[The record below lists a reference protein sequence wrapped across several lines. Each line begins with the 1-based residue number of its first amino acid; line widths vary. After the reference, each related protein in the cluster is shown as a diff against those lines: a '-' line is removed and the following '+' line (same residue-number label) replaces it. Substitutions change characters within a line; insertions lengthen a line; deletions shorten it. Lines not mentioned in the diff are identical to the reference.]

1 MFSRRRFLQCAA
13 STGVVLG
20 AGRTVAEIQPDTE
33 KLPSAI
39 ARLKSRKAQAKPITG
54 AERHERLDKARQL
67 MAKGHIDAMVVSSG
81 TSLTYF
87 SGVRWWPSERFF
99 AMVLPGRGDGFF
111 VCPKFEEARAVGQIS
126 AGPFGKSAPVLT
138 WEEDDNPYALLAAA
152 LRDRR
157 VATGPIGIEETVPFV
172 FSDGLAKAAPA
183 LKFVSATAVTA
194 GCRMVKSSH
203 ELELMRLANKVTLT
217 AYAAAH
223 TSLKPGMT
231 GRQFEELVRA
241 AHRQLGFPNAD
252 VFVMVGKYTA
262 NPHGAIEEQVI
273 REGAVVW
280 IDGGCTV
287 EGYQSDITRSFVLGK
302 ATDKMNSAF
311 DIIHRA
317 QQAALKAAQV
327 GRPCGSVD
335 DAARKLIADAG
346 YGPGYKFFG
355 HRLGH
360 GIGLDGHEWP
370 YLVHGNELPLEAG
383 MTFSDEP
390 GIYIPDEFGI
400 RLEDDM
406 VITERGAE
414 PMTPQSE
421 SLEKPFEGVAIA

>member
-1 MFSRRRFLQCAA
+1 VFSRRRFIQCAA

-20 AGRTVAEIQPDTE
+20 AGTIAHAQKENE
-33 KLPSAI
+33 KLPGAI
-39 ARLKSRKAQAKPITG
+39 ARLKSWKAQAKPITV
-54 AERHERLDKARQL
+54 AERGERLDKAREL
-67 MAKGHIDAMVVSSG
+67 MAKSHIDAMVVSSG

-87 SGVRWWPSERFF
+87 SGVNWWPSERFF
-99 AMVLPGRGDGFF
+99 AMVLPARGDGFF
-111 VCPKFEEARAVGQIS
+111 VCPKFEEARALEQIA

-138 WEEDDNPYALLAAA
+138 WEEDEDPYALLASG
-152 LRDRR
+152 LRDRHI
-157 VATGPIGIEETVPFV
+157 ATGNIGIEERVPFV

-183 LKFVSATAVTA
+183 LKFASATGVTA
-194 GCRMVKSSH
+194 GCRMIKSAH

-217 AYAAAH
+217 AYATAH
-223 TSLKPGMT
+223 SSLKPGMT
-231 GRQFEELVRA
+231 GHQFEELVRA
-241 AHRQLGFPNAD
+241 AHRQLGFPNDD

-262 NPHGAIEEQVI
+262 NPHGAMEEQVI
-273 REGAVVW
+273 REGTVAW
-280 IDGGCTV
+280 IDGGCAV
-287 EGYQSDITRSFVLGK
+287 EGYQSDITRSFVIGK
-302 ATDKMNSAF
+302 ATDNMNSVF
-311 DIIHRA
+311 DVIHRA

-346 YGPGYKFFG
+346 YGPGYKYFG

-370 YLVHGNELPLEAG
+370 YLVHGNELPLRAG

-414 PMTPQSE
+414 LMTPQSE
-421 SLEKPFEGVAIA
+421 SLEKPFAGVAIG

>member
-1 MFSRRRFLQCAA
+1 MFNRRRFLQGAA
-13 STGVVLG
+13 STGLLLG
-20 AGRTVAEIQPDTE
+20 AGTAVAQSAPDGE

-39 ARLKSRKAQAKPITG
+39 ARLKSRKAEAKPVTV
-54 AERHERLDKARQL
+54 AERAGRLDRAREL
-67 MAKGHIDAMVVSSG
+67 MTKNQMDALVVSSG
-81 TSLTYF
+81 TSLGYF
-87 SGVRWWPSERFF
+87 AGVRWWPSERFF
-99 AMVLPGRGDGFF
+99 AMVLPARGDGFF
-111 VCPKFEEARAVGQIS
+111 VCPKFEEARALEQIS

-138 WEEDDNPYALLAAA
+138 WEEDEDPYALLATG
-152 LRDRR
+152 LRDRHI
-157 VATGPIGIEETVPFV
+157 ATGTVGIEERVTFV
-172 FSDGLAKAAPA
+172 FSDGLAKAAPT
-183 LKFVSATAVTA
+183 LKFVSGTPVTA
-194 GCRMVKSSH
+194 GCRMIKSAH
-203 ELELMRLANKVTLT
+203 EIELMRLANRVTLT

-223 TSLKPGMT
+223 TSLRPGMT
-231 GRQFEELVRA
+231 GHQFEDLVRA
-241 AHRQLGFPNAD
+241 AHRQLGFPNVD

-273 REGAVVW
+273 REGTVAW

-302 ATDKMNSAF
+302 ATDKMKSVF

-335 DAARKLIADAG
+335 DAARKLIAEAG

-370 YLVHGNELPLEAG
+370 YLVRGNELPLEAG

-406 VITERGAE
+406 VITDRGAE
-414 PMTPQSE
+414 LMTPQSE
-421 SLEKPFEGVAIA
+421 SLEKPFAGVAIG

>member
-1 MFSRRRFLQCAA
+1 MVNRRRFLQCAA

-20 AGRTVAEIQPDTE
+20 AGTAIAQSQPDTE
-33 KLPSAI
+33 KLSGAI
-39 ARLKSRKAQAKPITG
+39 ARLKSLKVQAKPITA
-54 AERHERLDKARQL
+54 AERLERLDKAREL
-67 MAKGHIDAMVVSSG
+67 MKKSQIDALVVCSG
-81 TSLTYF
+81 TSLGYF

-99 AMVLPGRGDGFF
+99 AMVLPARGDGFF
-111 VCPKFEEARAVGQIS
+111 VCPKFEEARAVEQIS
-126 AGPFGKSAPVLT
+126 AGPFGKSSTVHT
-138 WEEDDNPYALLAAA
+138 WEEDDNPYALLASG
-152 LRDRR
+152 LRDRHIT
-157 VATGPIGIEETVPFV
+157 TGSIGIEERVPFA
-172 FSDGLAKAAPA
+172 FSDSLAKAAPA
-183 LKFVSATAVTA
+183 LKFVSATGVTG
-194 GCRMVKSSH
+194 GCRMIKSAH
-203 ELELMRLANKVTLT
+203 EIDLMRLANKVTLT

-231 GRQFEELVRA
+231 GQEFEELVRA

-302 ATDKMNSAF
+302 ATDKMKSVF
-311 DIIHRA
+311 EIVHRA
-317 QQAALKAAQV
+317 QATALKAAQV

-346 YGPGYKFFG
+346 FGPGYKFFG

-370 YLVHGNELPLEAG
+370 YLVRGNEQPLRVG

-406 VITERGAE
+406 VITERGGE
-414 PMTPQSE
+414 LMTPQSE
-421 SLEKPFEGVAIA
+421 SLEHPFAGVEID